1 MKITLRK
8 ASALQSAVSNLI
20 GEIYARPVVSVDD
33 ESILAEEVAQAKED
47 YGTNLRRL
55 RSLIEVKF
63 SLRKAIGE
71 MNHTSGVTGLL
82 TQERETTELMSELEN
97 VVERVNGR
105 YFTVEQMQAKFDK
118 HNQRVALSGSSYMSR
133 SISVDTDLISKE
145 EVAELRKEMLSL
157 KRKRQAVNDRVLEIN
172 VSTHI
177 TLTDEEEK
185 ILMDEGLI

>member
-55 RSLIEVKF
+55 RSLIEVEF

-71 MNHTSGVTGLL
+71 MNHTSGVTNLL

-118 HNQRVALSGSSYMSR
+118 HNQRVALSGSSYMGR

>member
-8 ASALQSAVSNLI
+8 ASALQAAVSNLI
-20 GEIYARPVVSVDD
+20 GEVYARPVVSVDD

-47 YGTNLRRL
+47 YETNLRRL

-71 MNHTSGVTGLL
+71 MNHTSGVTNLL
-82 TQERETTELMSELEN
+82 TQERETAELMSELES

-105 YFTVEQMQAKFDK
+105 CFTVEQMQAKFDK

-145 EVAELRKEMLSL
+145 EVAKLRKEMLSL